1 MPRAIVIGS
10 GVAGPATALFLQRAG
25 WEVEIF
31 EAAHEPD
38 TYAGLFL
45 NVATNGL
52 AVLDQL
58 GLRDRLVAE
67 GHPAPYM
74 TMWSSTGKALGT
86 VPNGPAGEPERGS
99 VVVRRGILHRV
110 LREAAQEAGI
120 PITFGARLERI
131 EQTDATVR
139 AFFGDGRTV
148 TGDVLVGADGV
159 GSPTR
164 RHIDPDAPAP
174 AYAGLVGLGGFADV
188 PDLAPTPGA
197 QHMLFGRRSFFGW
210 LVRDD
215 GEVYWFAN
223 ITRPA
228 ADRAALRSVPAEEWL
243 ATLHELHA
251 GDPYPVPQIL
261 EHATGEV
268 GGYPIDD
275 LAHVPNWSRGRVVG
289 VGDAVHATS
298 PSAGQGA
305 SLALEDAITLARCL
319 RDMLDHSA
327 AFAEYQRL
335 RQPRAE
341 AVVGYAQAINKQKRV
356 TKSRLGIAIRDA
368 MLPMFLKKARDDTRN
383 DWLYNH
389 EIEWAAPAVGGRR

>member
-1 MPRAIVIGS
+1 MPRALIIGG
-10 GVAGPATALFLQRAG
+10 GVAGPATALFLRRAG
-25 WEVEIF
+25 WDVEIF
-31 EAAHEPD
+31 EAADEPD
-38 TYAGLFL
+38 AYAGLFL

-58 GLRDRLVAE
+58 GLRERLVAE
-67 GHPAPYM
+67 GHRSPHLV
-74 TMWSSTGKALGT
+74 MWSSTGKQLGT
-86 VPNGPAGEPERGS
+86 VPNGPAREPERGS

-120 PITFGARLERI
+120 PIAFGARLERI
-131 EQTDATVR
+131 EETDAAVR
-139 AFFGDGRTV
+139 AIFADGRAAD
-148 TGDVLVGADGV
+148 GDVLIGADGV

-164 RHIDPDAPAP
+164 RHIDADAPAP
-174 AYAGLVGLGGFADV
+174 AYSGLVGLGGFARV
-188 PDLAPTPGA
+188 PGLAPTPET
-197 QHMLFGRRSFFGW
+197 QHMVFGRRSFFGY
-210 LVRDD
+210 LVRED

-228 ADRAALRSVPAEEWL
+228 TDRAALRAVPAEKWL
-243 ATLHELHA
+243 ATLRELHA
-251 GDPYPVPQIL
+251 DDPYPVPQIL

-275 LAHVPNWSRGRVVG
+275 LPHVPHWSRGRVVA

-319 RDMLDHSA
+319 SDAAVLASA
-327 AFAEYQRL
+327 FCVLLGMRL
-335 RQPRAE
+335 PRG
-341 AVVGYAQAINKQKRV
+341 VSVLGYARAINKQKRV
-356 TKSRLGIAIRDA
+356 TRSRLGIAIRDA
-368 MLPMFLKKARDDTRN
+368 MLPMFLRKARDDARN

-389 EIEWAAPAVGGRR
+389 EIAWDAPVSIG

>member
-1 MPRAIVIGS
+1 MPRALIIGS

-25 WEVEIF
+25 WDVEIF
-31 EAAHEPD
+31 EAADEPD
-38 TYAGLFL
+38 AYAGLFL

-58 GLRDRLVAE
+58 GLRERLVAE
-67 GHPAPYM
+67 GHRSPNM
-74 TMWSSTGKALGT
+74 VMWSSTGRELGT
-86 VPNGPAGEPERGS
+86 VPNGPAREPERGS

-120 PITFGARLERI
+120 PITFGAWLERI
-131 EQTDATVR
+131 DETGAAVR
-139 AFFGDGRTV
+139 AIFADGRTAD
-148 TGDVLVGADGV
+148 GDLLVGADGV

-174 AYAGLVGLGGFADV
+174 AYSGLVGLGGFARV
-188 PDLAPTPGA
+188 PRLAPTPDA
-197 QHMLFGRRSFFGW
+197 QHMVFGRRSFFGY
-210 LVRDD
+210 LVRED

-223 ITRPA
+223 ITRPDV
-228 ADRAALRSVPAEEWL
+228 DRAALRAVPAGEWL
-243 ATLHELHA
+243 ATLCELHA
-251 GDPYPVPQIL
+251 DDPYPVPQIL

-275 LAHVPNWSRGRVVG
+275 LAHVPHWSRGRVVA

-319 RDMLDHSA
+319 RDAPDHA
-327 AFAEYQRL
+327 TAFAGYQRL

-341 AVVGYAQAINKQKRV
+341 EVVGYARAINKQKRV

-368 MLPMFLKKARDDTRN
+368 MLPMFLRKARDDTRN

-389 EIEWAAPAVGGRR
+389 EIAWDAPVSTP

>member
-1 MPRAIVIGS
+1 MPRALIIGS
-10 GVAGPATALFLQRAG
+10 GVAGPATALFLRRAG

-31 EAAHEPD
+31 EAADAPD
-38 TYAGLFL
+38 AYAGLFL

-52 AVLDQL
+52 AVLGQL
-58 GLRDRLVAE
+58 GLRERLVDE
-67 GHPAPYM
+67 GHRSPHLV
-74 TMWSSTGKALGT
+74 MWSSTGKRLGS
-86 VPNGPAGEPERGS
+86 VPNGPAREPERGS

-131 EQTDATVR
+131 EQADASVGV
-139 AFFGDGRTV
+139 AFADGRTA
-148 TGDVLVGADGV
+148 TGDLLVGADGV

-174 AYAGLVGLGGFADV
+174 SFSGLVGLGGFAHV
-188 PDLAPTPGA
+188 PGLAPTPEA

-228 ADRAALRSVPAEEWL
+228 GDRAALRAVPAEEWI
-243 ATLHELHA
+243 ATLRELHA

-261 EHATGEV
+261 DHVTGDV

-275 LAHVPNWSRGRVVG
+275 LAHVPHWSRGRVVA

-319 RDMLDHSA
+319 RDVPDHGA

-341 AVVGYAQAINKQKRV
+341 AVVGYAQAINRQKRV
-356 TKSRLGIAIRDA
+356 TRSRLGIAIRDA
-368 MLPMFLKKARDDTRN
+368 MLPMFLRKAADDTRN
-383 DWLYNH
+383 DRLYNH
-389 EIEWAAPAVGGRR
+389 EIGWSEPAVGGRR